1 MAKREPP
8 GETAR
13 AAPDPER
20 RLAFRFGLSAESRSA
35 EGPFAL
41 VRRHSKTCYKPP

>member
-1 MAKREPP
+1 MAKREPQA
-8 GETAR
+8 EAAR

-35 EGPFAL
+35 EGSFTP
-41 VRRHSKTCYKPP
+41 VRDCPRKR